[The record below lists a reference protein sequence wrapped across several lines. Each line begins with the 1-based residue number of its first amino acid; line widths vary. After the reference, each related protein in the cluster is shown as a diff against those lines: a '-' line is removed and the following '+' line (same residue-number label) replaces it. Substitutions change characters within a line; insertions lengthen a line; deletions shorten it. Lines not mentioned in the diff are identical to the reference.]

1 MIFFKKKLPTDIEP
15 IINQIIGGQSVIFR
29 MCKEILKLLEDDIR
43 KIDIT
48 YFCLSV
54 VSHSYLN
61 SVINTEW
68 KDFAKL
74 VLDKVTVNVLR
85 KSITSCGE
93 KISLKEAEEEYIKK
107 YNEYSELI
115 EPYFEDKYM
124 GIVGYRRNSDNPRM
138 KRDENN
144 ISNLKEL
151 ALIFYNS
158 VNKNAKKESIPPMLL
173 ISGTVA
179 LFSTY
184 IDDNFAF
191 CNTLLNN

>member
-1 MIFFKKKLPTDIEP
+1 MTNIDF
-15 IINQIIGGQSVIFR
+15 
-29 MCKEILKLLEDDIR
+29 EIAEEDALEEQVNLDDLKIPD
-43 KIDIT
+43 T
-48 YFCLSV
+48 
-54 VSHSYLN
+54 
-61 SVINTEW
+61 
-68 KDFAKL
+68 
-74 VLDKVTVNVLR
+74 
-85 KSITSCGE
+85 
-93 KISLKEAEEEYIKK
+93 LKEAGWRVP
-107 YNEYSELI
+107 EYSELI

-151 ALIFYNS
+151 SLIFYNS